1 LRSLGHVRWETL
13 YTSHADQVHAYASRR
28 VGTDDAADVV
38 ADTFLVAWRRLDDVP
53 EPALPWLYVAARNV
67 MNNNRRAEI
76 RRDALALRLAV
87 TDRIETDDDPAP
99 VVETRADIVAAMR
112 LLPTLERQALMLVAW
127 EDLEPQRAAAV
138 MGCSP
143 GTFAVRVHRGR
154 RHLMTILESIDL
166 DGRSRSR
173 SQPTRRADLGSS
185 PAINT

>member
-1 LRSLGHVRWETL
+1 MRSLGHVRWESI

-53 EPALPWLYVAARNV
+53 EPALPWLYAAARNV
-67 MNNNRRAEI
+67 INNNRRAEI
-76 RRDALALRLAV
+76 RRDALALRLAA
-87 TDRIETDDDPAP
+87 TDRTETDDDPAP

-112 LLPTLERQALMLVAW
+112 LLPAMEREALLLVAR
-127 EDLEPQRAAAV
+127 EDLEPRRAAAL

-154 RHLMTILESIDL
+154 RHLMSILGSIDL
-166 DGRSRSR
+166 DGHSRLVLT
-173 SQPTRRADLGSS
+173 PRAARISDRA
-185 PAINT
+185 PR